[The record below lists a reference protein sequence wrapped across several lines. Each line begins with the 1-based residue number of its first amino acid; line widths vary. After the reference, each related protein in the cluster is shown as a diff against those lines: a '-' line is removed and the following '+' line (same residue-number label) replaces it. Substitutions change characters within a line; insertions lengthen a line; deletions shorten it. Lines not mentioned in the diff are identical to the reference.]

1 MRITAVQAIVRRLMI
16 GSEFQSAMVSMG
28 GVGSTAL
35 ARHIGSIADKTVKEH
50 AYSPCMYDGNR
61 NLRLGYM
68 FGNPYNAVLSVFR
81 RNFQQMHAK
90 AMHADSPTLPPDLRG
105 VTLEAYLEKGID
117 AFSIERQ
124 FDNWVSQPHSRHPTL
139 LIKYE
144 SLANNIDD
152 VLAFFG
158 VKDAF
163 GVKERQSSWLD
174 QPPHIRTGLER
185 MYGKLNEKIEAMP
198 EIQIL
203 SSADQGQ
210 PLTQQTLE
218 AS

>member
-50 AYSPCMYDGNR
+50 AYSPCMYDGTR

-163 GVKERQSSWLD
+163 GVKERQSSWRD

-198 EIQIL
+198 EIHIL
-203 SSADQGQ
+203 SSGDQGQ

>member
-124 FDNWVSQPHSRHPTL
+124 FDNWVNQHHSRHPTL

-144 SLANNIDD
+144 GLANNIDD

-198 EIQIL
+198 ELQIL
-203 SSADQGQ
+203 SSGDQGQ